1 MDASVLYDAPG
12 LMLIVV
18 ANVCIDPAVKGSL
31 AQLLGGHH
39 RLFFIDFQM
48 AHRQSN
54 FCAVDWIN
62 IIVASVVA

>member
-1 MDASVLYDAPG
+1 MDDSVLYDDTG

-18 ANVCIDPAVKGSL
+18 ANVCIDPPVKGSL
-31 AQLLGGHH
+31 AELLGGHLC
-39 RLFFIDFQM
+39 LFFIDFQM

-54 FCAVDWIN
+54 CCAVDWIN